1 MADAKKP
8 TNKPVKKPVKKKASA
23 RGLGRGLSALMADVS
38 VPQPAETQPKTKAQD
53 TAKAPETKSAAP
65 KEPPVADTSETGSKQ
80 VQFISI
86 SRLERN
92 PDQPRKM
99 FNESDMAELTN
110 SIAQKGVLQPI
121 LVRPIPASARSKSE
135 NSKADYQIVAGER
148 RWQASLKAGLD
159 AMPVLIRDL
168 SDQEVLEIGVVEN
181 VQRADLNP
189 MEEARAYRA
198 LMDDFGRTQQD
209 VSEAIGKSRS
219 HIANLLRMLDMPLQ
233 IQRWLELGKLSL
245 GHAKA
250 IMPMPNPIEIGDM
263 IIDQGMSVRA
273 TENYVKRYKDGA
285 VIDVRDSYREAD
297 AKDPNITKL
306 EKQLTDL
313 LGLKVSLN
321 HKGPGGELKIKY
333 RHGDQLEDVMQRLRG

>member
-1 MADAKKP
+1 MSDNKKP
-8 TNKPVKKPVKKKASA
+8 AAKTPAKKKASA
-23 RGLGRGLSALMADVS
+23 RGLGRGLSALMSDIS
-38 VPQPAETQPKTKAQD
+38 VPMEAETPIAASSET
-53 TAKAPETKSAAP
+53 APETKAAKTP
-65 KEPPVADTSETGSKQ
+65 EKASGKVAAQSSGTSETNSKQ

-92 PDQPRKM
+92 PDQPRKI
-99 FNESDMAELTN
+99 FNETDLAELTH
-110 SIAQKGVLQPI
+110 SISQKGVLQPI
-121 LVRPIPASARSKSE
+121 LVRPIPPSQRSKTE

-159 AMPVLIRDL
+159 AMPVLIREL
-168 SDQEVLEIGVVEN
+168 TDQEVLEIGVVEN

-198 LMDDFGRTQQD
+198 LMDEFGRTQQD
-209 VSEAIGKSRS
+209 VSDAIGKSRS
-219 HIANLLRMLDMPLQ
+219 HIANLLRMLDLPLQ

-250 IMPMPNPIEIGDM
+250 IMSMPDPIETAEM
-263 IIDQGMSVRA
+263 ILRDGLSVRA
-273 TENYVKRYKDGA
+273 TENYVKRYKEGTPLNPT
-285 VIDVRDSYREAD
+285 DSYRIDE
-297 AKDPNITKL
+297 KDPNIAAL

-313 LGLKVSLN
+313 LGLKTTIN

-333 RHGDQLEDVMQRLRG
+333 RHGDQLEEVMRRLRG

>member
-1 MADAKKP
+1 MS
-8 TNKPVKKPVKKKASA
+8 NKKKPVKKKASA

-38 VPQPAETQPKTKAQD
+38 VPAEAEL
-53 TAKAPETKSAAP
+53 ETKSAPAKSAKKISKSPAASKGASSKSSATAP
-65 KEPPVADTSETGSKQ
+65 QAAGGEQPSKQ
-80 VQFISI
+80 IQFISI
-86 SRLERN
+86 SRLDRN

-99 FNESDMAELTN
+99 FNETDLAELTS
-110 SIAQKGVLQPI
+110 SIAEKGVLQPI
-121 LVRPIPASARSKSE
+121 LVRPIPPSQRSKSD
-135 NSKADYQIVAGER
+135 NAKADFQIVAGER

-159 AMPVLIRDL
+159 AMPVLIREL

-198 LMDDFGRTQQD
+198 LMTEFGRTQQD

-219 HIANLLRMLDMPLQ
+219 HIANLLRMLDLPLQ

-250 IMPMPNPIEIGDM
+250 IMTMPDPIETAEM
-263 IIDQGMSVRA
+263 ILRDGLSVRA
-273 TENYVKRYKDGA
+273 TEAYVKRYKEGTTLNPTETY
-285 VIDVRDSYREAD
+285 RDNS
-297 AKDPNITKL
+297 KDPNLANL
-306 EKQLTDL
+306 EKQLTDM
-313 LGLKVSLN
+313 LGLKVLLK

-333 RHGDQLEDVMQRLRG
+333 RNGDQLEDVMRRLRG

>member
-1 MADAKKP
+1 MSDKKKTAKKP
-8 TNKPVKKPVKKKASA
+8 AKKKASD
-23 RGLGRGLSALMADVS
+23 RGLGRGLSALMSDIS
-38 VPQPAETQPKTKAQD
+38 VPLETETKME
-53 TAKAPETKSAAP
+53 AKAAEPAPAKPAPAP
-65 KEPPVADTSETGSKQ
+65 KMPVTDNPDPSSKQ
-80 VQFISI
+80 VQFIAI

-99 FNESDMAELTN
+99 FNEADMAELTN
-110 SIAQKGVLQPI
+110 SISRKGVLQPI
-121 LVRPIPASARSKSE
+121 LVRPIPPSARSKSE

-159 AMPVLIRDL
+159 AMPVLIREL
-168 SDQEVLEIGVVEN
+168 TDQEVLEIGVVEN

-209 VSEAIGKSRS
+209 VSDAIGKSRS

-250 IMPMPNPIEIGDM
+250 IMPMPDPIETAEM
-263 IIDQGMSVRA
+263 IMDQGLSVRA
-273 TENYVKRYKDGA
+273 TEAYVKRYKDGS
-285 VIDVRDSYREAD
+285 VIDTNNSYRAASE
-297 AKDPNITKL
+297 KDPNIAKV
-306 EKQLTDL
+306 EQQLTDL
-313 LGLKVSLN
+313 LGLKVSLK

-333 RHGDQLEDVMQRLRG
+333 RHGDQLEDVMRRLRG

>member
-1 MADAKKP
+1 MADKKKP
-8 TNKPVKKPVKKKASA
+8 TSNTPKAKKASA

-38 VPQPAETQPKTKAQD
+38 VPQEPD
-53 TAKAPETKSAAP
+53 ISIETKSDQTAFVTPETSAP
-65 KEPPVADTSETGSKQ
+65 ALAEPDMKQ
-80 VQFISI
+80 VQFIAI

-99 FNESDMAELTN
+99 FNEADMAELTT
-110 SIAQKGVLQPI
+110 SISQKGVLQPI
-121 LVRPIPASARSKSE
+121 LVRPIPPSARSKSD
-135 NSKADYQIVAGER
+135 NAKADYQIVAGER

-159 AMPVLIRDL
+159 AMPVLIREL

-250 IMPMPNPIEIGDM
+250 IMPMPDPIETAEM
-263 IIDQGMSVRA
+263 IIAQGMSVRA
-273 TENYVKRYKDGA
+273 AEAYVKRYKDGSA
-285 VIDVRDSYREAD
+285 IDVSDSYRAAED
-297 AKDPNITKL
+297 KDPNIANL
-306 EKQLTDL
+306 EQQLTDL
-313 LGLKVSLN
+313 LGLKVSLK

-333 RHGDQLEDVMQRLRG
+333 RHGDQLEDVMRRLRG

>member
-1 MADAKKP
+1 MSDAKKP
-8 TNKPVKKPVKKKASA
+8 TKKKASA

-38 VPQPAETQPKTKAQD
+38 VPLSPETQPENKVP
-53 TAKAPETKSAAP
+53 APEVKTAVTPPTPTAVEIETPDP
-65 KEPPVADTSETGSKQ
+65 KSKQ

-86 SRLERN
+86 SRLDRN
-92 PDQPRKM
+92 PDQPRKI
-99 FNESDMAELTN
+99 FNETDMAELTN
-110 SIAQKGVLQPI
+110 SIRHKGVLQPI
-121 LVRPIPASARSKSE
+121 LVRPLPESTRSKSS

-159 AMPVLIRDL
+159 AMPVLIREL

-198 LMDDFGRTQQD
+198 LMDDFGRTQVD

-250 IMPMPNPIEIGDM
+250 IISMPDPIETAEM
-263 IIDQGMSVRA
+263 IMDQGLSVRA
-273 TENYVKRYKDGA
+273 TEKYVKRYKDGSPIITGGSGRA
-285 VIDVRDSYREAD
+285 SEE
-297 AKDPNITKL
+297 KDPNITAL
-306 EKQLTDL
+306 EQQLTDL
-313 LGLKVSLN
+313 LGLKVDLS
-321 HKGPGGELKIKY
+321 HKGPGGVLKIKY
-333 RHGDQLEDVMQRLRG
+333 RHGDQLEDVMRRLRG

>member
-1 MADAKKP
+1 MADNKKP
-8 TNKPVKKPVKKKASA
+8 TSNTPKAKKASA

-38 VPQPAETQPKTKAQD
+38 VPQEPD
-53 TAKAPETKSAAP
+53 ISIETKSDQTAFVTPESSAP
-65 KEPPVADTSETGSKQ
+65 ALAEPDMKQ
-80 VQFISI
+80 VQFIAI

-99 FNESDMAELTN
+99 FNEADMAELTT
-110 SIAQKGVLQPI
+110 SISQKGVLQPI
-121 LVRPIPASARSKSE
+121 LVRPIPPSARSKSD
-135 NSKADYQIVAGER
+135 NAKADYQIVAGER

-159 AMPVLIRDL
+159 AMPVLIREL

-250 IMPMPNPIEIGDM
+250 IMPMPDPIETAEM
-263 IIDQGMSVRA
+263 IIAQGMSVRA
-273 TENYVKRYKDGA
+273 AEAYVKRYKDGSA
-285 VIDVRDSYREAD
+285 IDVSDSYRAAED
-297 AKDPNITKL
+297 KDPNIANL
-306 EKQLTDL
+306 EQQLTDL
-313 LGLKVSLN
+313 LGLKVSLK

-333 RHGDQLEDVMQRLRG
+333 RHGDQLEDVMRRLRG